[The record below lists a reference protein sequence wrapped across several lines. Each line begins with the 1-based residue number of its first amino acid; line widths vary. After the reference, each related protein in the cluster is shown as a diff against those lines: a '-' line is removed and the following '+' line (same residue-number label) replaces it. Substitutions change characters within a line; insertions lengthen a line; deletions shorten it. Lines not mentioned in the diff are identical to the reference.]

1 LKKHTIIYFFM
12 ILVCIM
18 IAGFSAINKTQN
30 ESSYVSTTDSE
41 LICEESVSPNEKYVD
56 SENDKV
62 LYEVQVYQNKNNTI
76 IVNASSNSAFFDDMQ
91 YTIEYDEKI
100 SKSDVIIT
108 WQTLMG
114 AKEATKENQIAIAD
128 VSISSDDNV
137 FNEQKINFG
146 EKAIKIVV
154 DTIDKNKK

>member
-1 LKKHTIIYFFM
+1 
-12 ILVCIM
+12 
-18 IAGFSAINKTQN
+18 
-30 ESSYVSTTDSE
+30 
-41 LICEESVSPNEKYVD
+41 
-56 SENDKV
+56 
-62 LYEVQVYQNKNNTI
+62 
-76 IVNASSNSAFFDDMQ
+76 MQ